1 MASPDPEER
10 SRLGLTRPLGLV
22 FAALAGAAG
31 SLVLVLL
38 SQRVV
43 GFPPLLPW
51 TGPLVLL
58 FVAAIIAALAF
69 TTWRRVQVRREQI
82 EARRGITYLALGK
95 ASALGGAAIA
105 AGYLVFVFLSADN
118 LAAAG
123 PQQRVVRGLIAAL
136 AGVLIGAAG
145 LWLERAC
152 VVPDPPDET
161 ENEESGQPE
170 RE

>member
-1 MASPDPEER
+1 M
-10 SRLGLTRPLGLV
+10 L
-22 FAALAGAAG
+22 
-31 SLVLVLL
+31 
-38 SQRVV
+38 
-43 GFPPLLPW
+43 
-51 TGPLVLL
+51 
-58 FVAAIIAALAF
+58 
-69 TTWRRVQVRREQI
+69 
-82 EARRGITYLALGK
+82 
-95 ASALGGAAIA
+95 
-105 AGYLVFVFLSADN
+105 VFLSADN

-123 PQQRVVRGLIAAL
+123 RQQRVVRGLIAAL